1 MTQNIRAL
9 KAKKAEA
16 HKTASHLLDQA
27 AQEGR
32 DLTAEEQASFDEHKA
47 LIQGLNAQIERAEF
61 LASEAAGLGGI
72 DLPAAAVISVTDNV
86 TADPKRGFK
95 SFGEFAQSVK
105 AAGVP
110 GIRPDQRLAGA
121 PSTYGN
127 ESTGA
132 DGGYAVP
139 PEFSREIFRLSLGE
153 DSLIPMTDNTNVG
166 GNSMVFPKDETT
178 PWGTDGIRAY
188 WQAEA
193 STATATKPKLGTTV
207 LRLHKLMG
215 LVPLTDELIA
225 DTNALDSYLPSKV
238 GDSIRWKSNESILF
252 GTGAGQPQGLLSSGA
267 AISVAKETGQ
277 AAATVN
283 IQNLSNMLA
292 RLMPGSLS
300 SAVWMIHPSVIPQLF
315 QLTLGNYPIFLP
327 IGAGAGGAQS
337 QGLAFQLMGRP
348 VMVTQHASAL
358 GTVGDIS
365 LLDLSY
371 YRTITKASGVETA
384 TSMHLYFDA
393 DATAFRAIFRLDG
406 QSKIA
411 APVSPAKG
419 SATLS
424 PFVQLATRA

>member
-1 MTQNIRAL
+1 
-9 KAKKAEA
+9 
-16 HKTASHLLDQA
+16 
-27 AQEGR
+27 
-32 DLTAEEQASFDEHKA
+32 
-47 LIQGLNAQIERAEF
+47 
-61 LASEAAGLGGI
+61 
-72 DLPAAAVISVTDNV
+72 
-86 TADPKRGFK
+86 
-95 SFGEFAQSVK
+95 
-105 AAGVP
+105 VP

>member
-1 MTQNIRAL
+1 MSTNIRAL

-16 HKTASHLLDQA
+16 HKNASALLDAA
-27 AQEGR
+27 AQDGR
-32 DLTAEEQASFDEHKA
+32 DLSAEEQSAFDEHKA
-47 LIQGLNAQIERAEF
+47 LIQTLNAQIERAEF
-61 LASEAAGLGGI
+61 LASEAAGLGGV
-72 DLPAAAVISVTDNV
+72 DLPAAAVISVSDNV
-86 TADPKRGFK
+86 SADPKRGFRT
-95 SFGEFAQSVK
+95 FGEFAQAIK
-105 AAGVP
+105 AAGIP
-110 GIRPDQRLAGA
+110 GVRPDQRLAAA

-127 ESTGA
+127 EATGA

-139 PEFSREIFRLSLGE
+139 PEFAREIFRLSLGE

-193 STATATKPKLGTTV
+193 STAVATKPKLGTTV

-252 GTGAGQPQGLLSSGA
+252 GSGAGQPQGLLNSGA
-267 AISVAKETGQ
+267 AISVAKESGQ

-283 IQNLSNMLA
+283 IQNLSNMLS

-300 SAVWMIHPSVIPQLF
+300 SAVWLIHPSVIPQLF

-327 IGAGAGGAQS
+327 IGGAQS
-337 QGLAFQLMGRP
+337 QGLPFQLMGRP

-365 LLDLSY
+365 LLDMSY
-371 YRTITKASGVETA
+371 YRTITKAGGVETA

>member
-1 MTQNIRAL
+1 MSIRAL
-9 KAKKAEA
+9 KAKKAE
-16 HKTASHLLDQA
+16 HLKA
-27 AQEGR
+27 ANTLNAISDR
-32 DLTAEEQASFDEHKA
+32 DLTAEEQASLDGHIRSIEA
-47 LIQGLNAQIERAEF
+47 LNAQIERAEF
-61 LASEAAGLGGI
+61 LANQEAGLRADGGVEI
-72 DLPAAAVISVTDNV
+72 PANASIRVTENQA
-86 TADPKRGFK
+86 ADPRRGFH
-95 SFGEFAQSVK
+95 SFGDFAQAVRS
-105 AAGVP
+105 AGVP
-110 GIRPDQRLAGA
+110 GTRPDQRLAAA
-121 PSTYGN
+121 PSTFGN

-153 DSLIPMTDNTNVG
+153 DSLIPMTDNTNVS

-193 STATATKPKLGTTV
+193 AAATATKPKLSTSV

-238 GDSIRWKSNESILF
+238 GDSIRWKSNEAILT
-252 GTGAGQPQGLLSSGA
+252 GSGAGQPSGLLNSGA
-267 AISVAKETGQ
+267 AVSVAKESGQ

-283 IQNLSNMLA
+283 IQNLANMLS
-292 RLMPGSLS
+292 RLMPGSIGKS
-300 SAVWMIHPSVIPQLF
+300 VWMIHPSVIPQLF

-327 IGAGAGGAQS
+327 IGGVQS
-337 QGLAFQLMGRP
+337 QGATFTLMGRP
-348 VMVTQHASAL
+348 VMVTQHAAAL
-358 GTVGDIS
+358 GAAGDIS

-371 YRTITKASGVETA
+371 YRTITKAGGVETA

-393 DATAFRAIFRLDG
+393 DATAFRATFRLDG
-406 QSKIA
+406 QSKISA
-411 APVSPAKG
+411 AVSPAKG

-424 PFVQLATRA
+424 PFVQLAARA